1 MRFTVGDNTSMWQRI
16 EVGIVTGCTSSVI
29 LFEAAMNLVIKLVE
43 KNEQRTN
50 HDLQEVISWARV
62 RFKPSKS
69 RSTVL

>member
-1 MRFTVGDNTSMWQRI
+1 MWQRI
-16 EVGIVTGCTSSVI
+16 EVGIVTGCASSVI
-29 LFEAAMNLVIKLVE
+29 LFAAAMNLVIMLVE

-50 HDLQEVISWARV
+50 YDLQEVISWARV